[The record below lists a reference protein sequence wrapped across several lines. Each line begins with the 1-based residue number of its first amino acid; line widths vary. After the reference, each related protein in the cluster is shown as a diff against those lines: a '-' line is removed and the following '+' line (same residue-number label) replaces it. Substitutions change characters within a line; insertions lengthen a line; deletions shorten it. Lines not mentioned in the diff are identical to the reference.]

1 MKWGKFLQFGG
12 PVALLFAC
20 TLGLTQTLWAQ
31 PAPDQ
36 STPSVAPQA
45 PTPVPEVPAVTVPA
59 TPQTQAPVVPV
70 PAAGAAVA
78 KPAAPETPK
87 DDRIFFALP
96 NLLTVE
102 NAQKLPP
109 LTTKQK
115 FVTVAEG
122 CFDPVEVAF
131 IGTQAGIGQAD
142 DTDPTYHQGFKGYS
156 KRFGTD
162 YADSIIGNF
171 GTGAIFPTLLHQD
184 PRYYQMGTGNV
195 FHRIEHAGFRVL
207 ITRGETSG
215 KFQPNFSEIL
225 GNGMAAAISNAY
237 HPGPHTIAS
246 STDVLGTQVL
256 LDAVGYELK
265 EFWPDLRKAILRN
278 KH

>member
-1 MKWGKFLQFGG
+1 
-12 PVALLFAC
+12 VAA
-20 TLGLTQTLWAQ
+20 TTK
-31 PAPDQ
+31 PAP
-36 STPSVAPQA
+36 T
-45 PTPVPEVPAVTVPA
+45 
-59 TPQTQAPVVPV
+59 TQP
-70 PAAGAAVA
+70 
-78 KPAAPETPK
+78 PK

-102 NAQKLPP
+102 NAQNLPP
-109 LTTKQK
+109 LTIKQK
-115 FVTVAEG
+115 FKTVAEG

-131 IGTQAGIGQAD
+131 IGIQAGIGQAD
-142 DTDPTYHQGFKGYS
+142 NTDPTYHQGFVGYS
-156 KRFGTD
+156 RRFGTD

-215 KFQPNFSEIL
+215 KFQPNLSEFL
-225 GNGMAAAISNAY
+225 GNGMAAALSNAY

-256 LDAVGYELK
+256 LDAIGYELK
-265 EFWPDLRKAILRN
+265 EFWPDLRRRLVRN
-278 KH
+278 KK